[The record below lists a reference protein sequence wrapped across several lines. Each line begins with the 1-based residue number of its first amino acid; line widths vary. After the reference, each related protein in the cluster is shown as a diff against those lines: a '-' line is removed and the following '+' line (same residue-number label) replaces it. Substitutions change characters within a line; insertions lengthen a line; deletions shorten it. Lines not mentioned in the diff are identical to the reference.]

1 VILYRLRNTREGRK
15 RDEFASGEIH
25 YADGS
30 VQLDVPDRNLARSI
44 QKHFQES
51 FRVRAVRGSLE
62 TFLSHTWIDLL
73 PGTEQHFDEGL
84 RQLVRLNL
92 IVEDGP

>member
-1 VILYRLRNTREGRK
+1 MILYRLRNTREGRK

-25 YADGS
+25 YENGS
-30 VQLDVPDRNLARSI
+30 VQVDVPDRSLAKSI

-62 TFLSHTWIDLL
+62 TFLGHAWVDLL

-92 IVEDGP
+92 VTEDGA

>member
-1 VILYRLRNTREGRK
+1 MILYRLRNTREGRK

-25 YADGS
+25 YQNGS
-30 VQLDVPDRNLARSI
+30 VHLDVPDRSLAKSV
-44 QKHFQES
+44 QKHFLES

-62 TFLSHTWIDLL
+62 TFLGHAWIDLL
-73 PGTEQHFDEGL
+73 PGSEQHFDEGL

-92 IVEDGP
+92 IAEE

>member
-1 VILYRLRNTREGRK
+1 MILYRLRNTREGRK
-15 RDEFASGEIH
+15 RDEFASGEVH
-25 YADGS
+25 YENGS
-30 VQLDVPDRNLARSI
+30 VRLEVPDRNLAKSI
-44 QKHFQES
+44 QKHFQEC

-62 TFLSHTWIDLL
+62 TFLSHAWIELQ

-92 IVEDGP
+92 VAED

>member
-1 VILYRLRNTREGRK
+1 
-15 RDEFASGEIH
+15 
-25 YADGS
+25 
-30 VQLDVPDRNLARSI
+30 VPDRSLAKSI

-62 TFLSHTWIDLL
+62 TFLGHAWVDLL

-92 IVEDGP
+92 VTEDGA

>member
-1 VILYRLRNTREGRK
+1 MIVYRLRNTKEGRK
-15 RDEFASGEIH
+15 RDEFPSGELH
-25 YADGS
+25 YQNGS
-30 VQLDVPDRNLARSI
+30 VQLDVPDRTLAKSI

-62 TFLSHTWIDLL
+62 TFLGHAWVDLH

-92 IVEDGP
+92 VAEDGG